1 MAAVRRQLAATANS
15 PLQTA
20 NLGCRPTTHAF
31 SAAAGFLLLLCV
43 AAGPAAAG
51 EAEWK
56 LLHDQA
62 GRHLERGSLEQAELF
77 AREALKEAESTLGPE
92 HRATEHSLSTLSMAL
107 RLRGKPEE
115 ALPVAQRLV
124 ALRTRQYGADDATT
138 AIALHNQAEI
148 LITQNRLAEAGKLQ
162 GNALAVF
169 EKTYGAKHAN
179 TGAALHNMGAILL
192 KQEKYRDA
200 EKYLRRALAVKEQA
214 LKPGHLSIAHTLDNL
229 SAALDAQGRQNEAEK
244 YKRRADAIRRKAG

>member
-1 MAAVRRQLAATANS
+1 MA
-15 PLQTA
+15 
-20 NLGCRPTTHAF
+20 
-31 SAAAGFLLLLCV
+31 LLLF
-43 AAGPAAAG
+43 AAPSAVGG

-107 RLRGKPEE
+107 RLRGKSEE
-115 ALPVAQRLV
+115 ALPVVQRLV
-124 ALRTRQYGADDATT
+124 ALRTRQYGAGDAST

-148 LITQNRLAEAGKLQ
+148 LIAQNRFAEAGRLQ
-162 GNALAVF
+162 GRALAVF
-169 EKTYGAKHAN
+169 EKTYGTKHVN

-200 EKYLRRALAVKEQA
+200 EQYLRRALAAKEQA

-229 SAALDAQGRQNEAEK
+229 SAALAAQGRQNEAEK
-244 YKRRADAIRRKAG
+244 YKRRADAIRKKVQ